1 MFRAEDG
8 RTARATPARPAPAWH
23 REHEDENGVLA
34 PAALAVAAAL
44 VAMWPYTSV
53 IEPGAWSFTV
63 LAVITAVGVTGA
75 LLRTWLRRRAEWL
88 RDLTTFAVQL
98 AVAVA
103 VLTRLVAGD
112 SAILGIIPTP
122 TTFSVFRTLA
132 AAAWEEIAFGAAPLA
147 ATAGLAAVLGAGF
160 ALVAILLDHLVSHR
174 AAILSIV
181 LTGVLGAVPMIVT
194 LGDANVVW
202 FVLLGLLALVL
213 LRFTARRHPLAPRR
227 SSASLAA
234 GVGVAALAATIVVAP
249 GLPVAASLAGTGAGI
264 TVDASLRL
272 GDDLRQPNPV
282 EVLTVATKNDVA
294 PYLRLTTLSH
304 FNGRVWEPDRGDL
317 NAQSEGFGDP
327 EWGEEIATK
336 DASTSIRVLRMSSS
350 WLPLPY
356 PATGVQGLS
365 DSWRVMPDNR
375 TLVSRTADAVG
386 SDYTVAS
393 TRVSPTLEQIRAI
406 DAAPRVVDEDEDTV
420 ELPAVIGELA
430 AEVTADETTDYD
442 RLVALQS
449 WFRSSF
455 TYSLETPVEEGF
467 DGTGA
472 DAVAQFLDVRS
483 GYCVHFAGAF
493 ALMAQSLDMQ
503 VRIVVGYLPGSLT
516 DEKRGDESIFS
527 VESDQL
533 HSWPEVLF
541 PGVGWVPFEPTASL
555 GVPTAFAA
563 APTQGTGTDGPSAPV
578 PTATPRPEQTTGPE
592 ADRPDAGD
600 NSSSVGTQRRLDPT
614 PVLLTVV
621 GALVVLLLPAL
632 VRGAERGLR
641 LRRARGGDAGA
652 AWAELRDTMIDLR
665 LPVSD
670 ADTPRVRGA
679 ALVREC
685 GVDPAEMRALTDAV
699 EQANYARPGAA
710 AEDLAG
716 PLRSVLGAMHARGD
730 RLTRTKALLVP
741 RSLFATRDVDAAT
754 VV

>member
-1 MFRAEDG
+1 MFRAEAG
-8 RTARATPARPAPAWH
+8 RTGRTTPARATPTWH
-23 REHEDENGVLA
+23 REHEDANGVVA
-34 PAALAVAAAL
+34 PAILAAVAGL

-63 LAVITAVGVTGA
+63 LAVIVMTAATGA
-75 LLRTWLRRRAEWL
+75 LMRTWTRRRREWL

-103 VLTRLVAGD
+103 VLTRLIAGD
-112 SAILGIIPTP
+112 SAFLGIVPTP
-122 TTFSVFRTLA
+122 TTFAVFRTLA
-132 AAAWEEIAFGAAPLA
+132 AAAWEEIAFGSAPLE

-174 AAILSIV
+174 SAILAIV
-181 LTGVLGAVPMIVT
+181 LTGVLGSVPMIVT
-194 LGDANVVW
+194 LGDTNIVW
-202 FVLLGLLALVL
+202 FVLLGILALVL

-227 SSASLAA
+227 SSTSLAA
-234 GVGVAALAATIVVAP
+234 GVGVAALAVTIVIAP
-249 GLPVAASLAGTGAGI
+249 GLPVSASLAGTGAGI

-294 PYLRLTTLSH
+294 PYLRLTTLSQ
-304 FNGRVWEPDRGDL
+304 FNGRIWQPDRGDL
-317 NAQSEGFGDP
+317 NAQSEGFGEP
-327 EWGEEIATK
+327 EWGEEIATT
-336 DASTSIRVLRMSSS
+336 DTTTSIRVLRMSSS

-356 PATGVQGLS
+356 PATGVQGLANT
-365 DSWRVMPDNR
+365 WRVMPENR
-375 TLVSRTADAVG
+375 TLVSRNADAVG
-386 SDYTVAS
+386 NDYTVAS

-406 DAAPRVVDEDEDTV
+406 DAAPPLVDDSEDPV
-420 ELPAVIGELA
+420 ELPSVIGELA
-430 AEVTADETTDYD
+430 SEVTADATTDYD
-442 RLVALQS
+442 RLVALQT
-449 WFRSSF
+449 WFRNSF

-472 DAVAQFLDVRS
+472 DAVARFLEERS

-516 DEKRGDESIFS
+516 DEKRGEESIFS

-555 GVPTAFAA
+555 GVPTAFTAA
-563 APTQGTGTDGPSAPV
+563 ATEGTGTNGPSTPAPT
-578 PTATPRPEQTTGPE
+578 TAPQAEQTTGPE
-592 ADRPDAGD
+592 VDRGD
-600 NSSSVGTQRRLDPT
+600 TGDSSSSNGALRRLDAM
-614 PVLLTVV
+614 PVVLTVA
-621 GALVVLLLPAL
+621 GALVLLLLPAL

-641 LRRARGGDAGA
+641 LRRARHGDAGA

-670 ADTPRVRGA
+670 ADTPRARGS

-685 GVDPAEMRALTDAV
+685 GVDATEMRALTDAV
-699 EQANYARPGAA
+699 EQANYARSGAA

-716 PLRSVLGAMHARGD
+716 PLRSVLGSMHARSD
-730 RLTRTKALLVP
+730 RFTRTKALLVP